1 VSRTTLPWERRLE
14 QYLGLLEEGRLLP
27 HIVVLTLLVSV
38 SAVLIAGR
46 FRGDVER
53 TVIYRTGETQRYH
66 VRKVSEI
73 PKELEKDEAEK
84 EAAEDTLSPDDIR
97 RRYVQYVVSRIERV
111 KVYPLE
117 AQKRGHEGVVVVR
130 LLMTKDG
137 DVKKV
142 GILQPA
148 RYQALTDAAI
158 VSIRR
163 ALPFQP
169 FPSNLPD
176 ETLTL
181 RVEIRFLLR

>member
-1 VSRTTLPWERRLE
+1 VGRATLPWERRIE
-14 QYLGLLEEGRLLP
+14 RYMGLLEEGRLLP
-27 HIVVLTLLVSV
+27 YIMFAVALITV
-38 SAVLIAGR
+38 SALLFARNFTAG
-46 FRGDVER
+46 VER
-53 TVIYRTGETQRYH
+53 TVIYQTGEAQRYH
-66 VRKVSEI
+66 VRKVSTI
-73 PKELEKDEAEK
+73 PKEMEKDEAEK
-84 EAAEDTLSPDDIR
+84 EAAEDTLSVDDIR
-97 RRYVQYVVSRIERV
+97 QRYVRYVVSRIERY

-158 VSIRR
+158 ASIRR
-163 ALPFQP
+163 ALPFQS
-169 FPSNLPD
+169 FPSNMPD